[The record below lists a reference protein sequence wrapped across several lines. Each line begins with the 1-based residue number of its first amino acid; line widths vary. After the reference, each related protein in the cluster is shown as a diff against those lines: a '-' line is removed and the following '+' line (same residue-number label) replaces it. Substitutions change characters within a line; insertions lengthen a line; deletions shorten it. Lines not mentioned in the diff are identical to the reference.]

1 VALLFFTEGQGQ
13 VFTMAM
19 RLLEA
24 AGEAFFA
31 GRRGSQI
38 SFLPVV
44 EEQVKGKQTK
54 VRWRF
59 ADYDLSR

>member
-1 VALLFFTEGQGQ
+1 LFFTEWPAQ

-24 AGEAFFA
+24 PGEAFFA
-31 GRRGSQI
+31 DRRSSQI

-44 EEQVKGKQTK
+44 EERVKGTPNKGPLAI
-54 VRWRF
+54 R
-59 ADYDLSR
+59 